1 MPPCNGEDTGSSF
14 ARRESEQ
21 TPIWCFVAREIGEP
35 FQMEMQMT
43 ESGFLT
49 DASIRAYCKWSSI
62 PWKAVENGVQRLQ
75 SRIAKAVEEKKYRKA
90 QSLQWLLVHSHHAKL
105 LAVRRVTTNRGK
117 NTPGVDGVVWTTALQ
132 KQEAV
137 CQLHRRGY
145 APLPLRRIYIPK
157 KNGRKRPLSI
167 PTMHDRAMQAL
178 YKMALDPVA
187 ETTADP
193 NSYGF
198 RPHRRCADA
207 IGQCFNTLAKKI
219 SPSWILEGDIKAC
232 FDEISH
238 RWILNNILLDRQIL
252 GKWLKAGY
260 IEEKTVYPTRKGTPQ
275 GGIISPTIANM
286 VLDGLEA
293 TAKASVPSRLYGN
306 IRPKINVIGYA
317 DDFVITGDSK
327 ELLETKIKPAIESFL
342 EQRGL
347 RLSEAKTHITH
358 IKNGFNFL
366 SQNVR
371 KYKGKLLIK
380 PSADSIR
387 SVLSN
392 ISQTIRKYRG
402 VAAEVLIGALNP
414 ILRGWVNYHRH
425 VVAKRTFSVI
435 STHLY
440 RQLWKWM
447 RRRHGNKNKHWL
459 ARKYW
464 LNGSKPWVFSTRV
477 MKKGKERLY
486 ELLHPNRVVIVRH
499 TKIKGRANPYDPEWK
514 PYFLNRKGALHRQ
527 KMCLV

>member
-1 MPPCNGEDTGSSF
+1 MG
-14 ARRESEQ
+14 
-21 TPIWCFVAREIGEP
+21 
-35 FQMEMQMT
+35 MQMT
-43 ESGFLT
+43 DSAKLT
-49 DASIRAYCKWSSI
+49 DAPIRACRQWSTI
-62 PWKAVENGVQRLQ
+62 PWDAVENSVQRLQ
-75 SRIAKAVEEKKYRKA
+75 VRIAKAVKAKKYRKA
-90 QSLQWLLVHSHHAKL
+90 QSLQWLLIHSRHAKL

-117 NTPGVDGVVWTTALQ
+117 NTPGVDGVVWKTARQ
-132 KQEAV
+132 KLEAV
-137 CQLHRRGY
+137 GKLRRRGY
-145 APLPLRRIYIPK
+145 APQPLRRIYIPK
-157 KNGRKRPLSI
+157 KDGRKRPLSI

-198 RPHRRCADA
+198 RSHRRCADA

-219 SPSWILEGDIKAC
+219 SPAWILEGDIKAC

-238 RWILNNILLDRQIL
+238 RWILDNILLDRKVL

-286 VLDGLEA
+286 VLDGLEPA
-293 TAKASVPSRLYGN
+293 AKASVPSRLHGN
-306 IRPKINVIGYA
+306 IRSKINVIRYA
-317 DDFVITGDSK
+317 DDFVITGDSQ
-327 ELLETKIKPAIESFL
+327 ELLETKVKPAIETFL
-342 EQRGL
+342 KQRGL
-347 RLSEAKTHITH
+347 RLSEAKTRVTH
-358 IKNGFNFL
+358 INDGFNFL

-380 PSADSIR
+380 PSKDSIR

-392 ISQTIRKYRG
+392 ITQTIRKYRG

-414 ILRGWVNYHRH
+414 ILRGWANYHRH

-435 STHLY
+435 SNHLY

-459 ARKYW
+459 ACKYW
-464 LNGSKPWVFSTRV
+464 LIGSKPWVFSARV
-477 MKKGKERLY
+477 KKKGIGRIY
-486 ELLHPNRVVIVRH
+486 ELLHPHRVVIVRH
-499 TKIKGRANPYDPEWK
+499 TKIKGAANPYDPAWAS
-514 PYFLNRKGALHRQ
+514 YFQNRKSVLGRQ
-527 KMCLV
+527 RMCLL